1 MMIMGHMKDIHKITT
16 MIAMF
21 AAVVSLSI
29 GFIPEAVSQT
39 STLTVNLQPVCGF
52 DIADGNV
59 AIGNI
64 TPPNNA
70 VFTVDLSNSGSAT
83 LPVTASIGDSNTP
96 GTPVGGFADGNR
108 DVASDIHIL
117 PDAVTINADD
127 GIALNA
133 VGNAQ
138 MVNAG
143 TNVLI
148 ANLGPTGAQ
157 GENGPRTATIT
168 VLTDN
173 LQNTPAVGV
182 QTATLTFT
190 GGTCV

>member
-21 AAVVSLSI
+21 AAVVSLSV

-39 STLTVNLQPVCGF
+39 STLTVDLQPVCGF
-52 DIADGNV
+52 AIANGNV

-64 TPPNNA
+64 TPPANA
-70 VFTVDLSNSGSAT
+70 VFTVNLSNSGSAT
-83 LPVTASIGDSNTP
+83 LPVSANIGNSDTP
-96 GTPVGGFADGNR
+96 GDPVGGFADGAR
-108 DVASDIHIL
+108 TLAADIHIL

-133 VGNAQ
+133 VGDAQ

-157 GENGPRTATIT
+157 GEGSDRTATIT
-168 VLTDN
+168 VLTSN

-190 GGTCV
+190 GGSCV

>member
-1 MMIMGHMKDIHKITT
+1 MNIMGHKKDIHKITT

-21 AAVVSLSI
+21 TAVVSLSI
-29 GFIPEAVSQT
+29 GFIPEAVSQ
-39 STLTVNLQPVCGF
+39 STLTVDLQPVCGF
-52 DIADGNV
+52 GTTDTSV

-64 TPPNNA
+64 TPPANA
-70 VFTVDLSNSGSAT
+70 VFTVDLANTGSAT
-83 LPVTASIGDSNTP
+83 LPVSANIGNSDTP

-108 DVASDIHIL
+108 AVAADIHIL

-127 GIALNA
+127 GITLNA

-138 MVNAG
+138 MLNAG
-143 TNVLI
+143 TDVLI
-148 ANLGPTGAQ
+148 ANLGPTGAE
-157 GENGPRTATIT
+157 GENSPRTATIT
-168 VLTDN
+168 VLTNN

-190 GGTCV
+190 GGTCT